1 MKFVQT
7 PAAGGAARR
16 NVAKSVDQISRR
28 FSLSFDE
35 EPIVGMD
42 GYSEL
47 KPIVV
52 SAKFE
57 AVSAE
62 LSRREWRPVMLSISS
77 TQELPQ
83 MQTPSI
89 RMVPIIH
96 SRAN

>member
-7 PAAGGAARR
+7 PAAGGAVRR
-16 NVAKSVDQISRR
+16 NVAKSIGQICRR
-28 FSLSFDE
+28 CSLSFDE
-35 EPIVGMD
+35 EPIFRMD

-57 AVSAE
+57 VVSVE

-83 MQTPSI
+83 MHTPSI

-96 SRAN
+96 SRAD

>member
-1 MKFVQT
+1 MKFMQT
-7 PAAGGAARR
+7 PVAGGAVRR
-16 NVAKSVDQISRR
+16 NMAKSIEQIFRR
-28 FSLSFDE
+28 FSPSFDE
-35 EPIVGMD
+35 EPIVWMD

-57 AVSAE
+57 VVSVE

-83 MQTPSI
+83 MHTPSI

-96 SRAN
+96 SRAD

>member
-7 PAAGGAARR
+7 PAAGGAVRR
-16 NVAKSVDQISRR
+16 NVAKSIDPICRR
-28 FSLSFDE
+28 CSLSFDE
-35 EPIVGMD
+35 EPIFRMD

-57 AVSAE
+57 VVSVE

-83 MQTPSI
+83 MHTPSI

-96 SRAN
+96 SRAD

>member
-7 PAAGGAARR
+7 PAAGGAVRR
-16 NVAKSVDQISRR
+16 NVAKSIDQICRR
-28 FSLSFDE
+28 CSLSFDE
-35 EPIVGMD
+35 EPIFRMD

-57 AVSAE
+57 VVSVE

-83 MQTPSI
+83 MHTPSI

-96 SRAN
+96 SRAD